1 MTRQREPVS
10 DRILTSQTY
19 IHFVNKPN
27 RPSGIARNAAA
38 NWLAFLFVAGV
49 SFFLSP
55 IIVRSLGNS
64 AYGVWSLLVSVVGY
78 LGLLDFGVRGAVTR
92 YVAHHHAVGDN
103 EGSSSIVSAGMVL
116 FLFLG
121 LVAVLLSGAV
131 AFFLPVFFKI
141 PEPLVG
147 DSQLVLVIGG
157 LTVAATLVG
166 AVFGGIVTG
175 LERFDVSSGIEIV
188 VTAIRSVVIVLALGE
203 GYGLVAL
210 GCIHLAS
217 SVLYGVAAWVAVHR
231 LYPELRLRFR
241 VNLRPHIRTIFSYSM
256 FLSVIHVMGIVVY
269 YSDALVI
276 AAFLP
281 VSAVTFYAI
290 AGNLC
295 DYAYKV
301 AGSLSKM
308 MTPRVSA
315 LTSMGSKN
323 VPDEIVSTARIA
335 TLATAPI
342 AAIFWFRGES
352 FINLWMGAEY
362 GPASG
367 EILRVLAFVVWLG
380 GGRFVASASIM
391 GVNRHR
397 TLIPA
402 LAFEALCNLALS
414 IALVGPFG
422 ILGVAVGTLIPS
434 VLVSLLYIPFCL
446 ARATEVPV
454 GAFYH
459 RAWLLPTLAVLPFAL
474 VNILLERFSPAG
486 NLAFF
491 FLQIIL
497 TLPLVA
503 AGALVLCLTPAEK
516 TRAGSMLKK
525 AYSALR

>member
-1 MTRQREPVS
+1 MT
-10 DRILTSQTY
+10 
-19 IHFVNKPN
+19 KPK
-27 RPSGIARNAAA
+27 RPAGIARNAAA
-38 NWLAFLFVAGV
+38 NWLAFIFVAAV

-92 YVAHHHAVGDN
+92 YVAHHHAVGDS
-103 EGSSSIVSAGMVL
+103 EGSSLIVSAGMVL
-116 FLFLG
+116 FVFLG
-121 LVAVLLSGAV
+121 FVAILLSGVV
-131 AFFLPVFFKI
+131 AYFMPVLFNV
-141 PEPLVG
+141 PEALVG
-147 DSQLVLVIGG
+147 DSQLVLVVGG

-175 LERFDVSSGIEIV
+175 LERFDVSSGTEIV
-188 VTAIRSVVIVLALGE
+188 VTAIRSVAIVFALNA

-217 SVLYGVAAWVAVHR
+217 SVLYGVAARIAVHR
-231 LYPELRLRFR
+231 LYPELKLRFR
-241 VNLRPHIRTIFSYSM
+241 VDLRPHIRTIFSYSM
-256 FLSVIHVMGIVVY
+256 FLSVIHVMGIVAY

-315 LTSMGSKN
+315 LTSMGSGN
-323 VPDEIVSTARIA
+323 VSDEIVNTARIA

-342 AAIFWFRGES
+342 AATFWFRGES
-352 FINLWMGAEY
+352 FINLWMGPDY
-362 GPASG
+362 GPAAG
-367 EILRVLAFVVWLG
+367 EVLRVLAFVVWLG
-380 GGRFVASASIM
+380 GARFVASASIM

-402 LAFEALCNLALS
+402 LVFEAIANLALS
-414 IALVGPFG
+414 IALVGTFG
-422 ILGVAVGTLIPS
+422 IVGVAVGTLIPS
-434 VLVSLLYIPFCL
+434 VLVTLLYIPFCL
-446 ARATEVPV
+446 SRATGVPA
-454 GAFYH
+454 GAFYR
-459 RAWLLPTLAVLPFAL
+459 RAWLWPTLAVLPFAL
-474 VNILLERFSPAG
+474 VNIYLERFLPAG

-491 FLQIIL
+491 FLQVIL

-503 AGALVLCLTPAEK
+503 LGAMVFCLTPGEK
-516 TRAGSMLKK
+516 VVAGSIIKK
-525 AYSALR
+525 AYSAFR

>member
-1 MTRQREPVS
+1 VT
-10 DRILTSQTY
+10 
-19 IHFVNKPN
+19 KPK
-27 RPSGIARNAAA
+27 RPTGIARNVAA

-55 IIVRSLGNS
+55 IIVRNLGNS

-121 LVAVLLSGAV
+121 IVAILLSGVV
-131 AFFLPVFFKI
+131 AYFLPILFNI
-141 PEPLVG
+141 PESLVS
-147 DSQLVLVIGG
+147 DSQLVLIVGG

-175 LERFDVSSGIEIV
+175 LERFDISSGIEIV
-188 VTAIRSVVIVLALGE
+188 VTAIRSVAIVLALNE
-203 GYGLVAL
+203 GYGVVAL
-210 GCIHLAS
+210 GWIYLAS
-217 SVLYGVAAWVAVHR
+217 SVMSGVAARAAVHR

-281 VSAVTFYAI
+281 VSAVTFFAI

-301 AGSLSKM
+301 AGALSKM

-315 LTSMGSKN
+315 LTSMGSAN
-323 VPDEIVSTARIA
+323 VVDEIVSTARIA

-342 AAIFWFRGES
+342 AAIFWFRGET
-352 FINLWMGAEY
+352 FINLWMGTDY
-362 GPASG
+362 GPVSG
-367 EILRVLAFVVWLG
+367 EVLRVLAFVVWLG
-380 GGRFVASASIM
+380 GARFIASSSIM
-391 GVNRHR
+391 GVNKHR

-402 LAFEALCNLALS
+402 LAFEAISNLVLS

-422 ILGVAVGTLIPS
+422 ILGVAIGTLIPS
-434 VLVSLLYIPFCL
+434 VLVSLFYIPFCL
-446 ARATEVPV
+446 SRATGVSV
-454 GAFYH
+454 GTFYR

-474 VNILLERFSPAG
+474 VNISLERFLPAG

-503 AGALVLCLTPAEK
+503 VGAIVLCLTSVEK
-516 TRAGSMLKK
+516 AQVSSMLRR
-525 AYSALR
+525 AYSAIR